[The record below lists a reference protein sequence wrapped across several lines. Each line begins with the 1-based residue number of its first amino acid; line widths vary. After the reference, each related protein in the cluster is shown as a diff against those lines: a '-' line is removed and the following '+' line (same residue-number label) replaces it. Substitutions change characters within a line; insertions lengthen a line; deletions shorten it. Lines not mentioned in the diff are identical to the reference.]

1 MIDADDGT
9 SVDDSKNLLL
19 DKGEFFVVGRR
30 EEQPGDRPAY
40 EGLMISGGVGMTH
53 CDFGSQGVQ
62 VICLQVR

>member
-1 MIDADDGT
+1 MIDADDGA
-9 SVDDSKNLLL
+9 SIDDSKNLLL

-40 EGLMISGGVGMTH
+40 EGLMISGGMGMSGHDT
-53 CDFGSQGVQ
+53 FQ